1 MKRAAGLL
9 ALLLLLAAC
18 PGTGPTP
25 LPNDQ
30 ISADFP
36 PGGIASQI
44 EITAIDRLPMR
55 GAQLI
60 APDGHVTPAIL
71 VTANP
76 APTDIFTQQSLGA
89 TYAASNF
96 GATRIGSGGLTNIAP
111 NPVTPKPVG
120 AAPQTET
127 RVLAI
132 VSTASIQ
139 LPDPVAYSREW
150 QRYRIRLRF
159 GTPPEVE
166 TREIAAPSPPPPAVP
181 PPAVPLPAG

>member
-18 PGTGPTP
+18 PGTGPAP

-30 ISADFP
+30 IRASFP
-36 PGGIASQI
+36 PGGIANQI

-55 GAQLI
+55 GAEFVS
-60 APDGHVTPAIL
+60 PDGHVTPAIS

-76 APTDIFTQQSLGA
+76 APTDYFTQQSLGV
-89 TYAASNF
+89 TYSAPKF
-96 GATRIGSGGLTNIAP
+96 GVTTVGLGGLTNIAP

-132 VSTASIQ
+132 LSTAS
-139 LPDPVAYSREW
+139 L
-150 QRYRIRLRF
+150 
-159 GTPPEVE
+159 
-166 TREIAAPSPPPPAVP
+166 
-181 PPAVPLPAG
+181 